1 MTDIIVLLAAGL
13 LAMRVRRWVGV
24 TLCLAAVTYTVLA

>member
-1 MTDIIVLLAAGL
+1 MMDVAVLLAAGL
-13 LAMRVRRWVGV
+13 LAMRVRRWIGV